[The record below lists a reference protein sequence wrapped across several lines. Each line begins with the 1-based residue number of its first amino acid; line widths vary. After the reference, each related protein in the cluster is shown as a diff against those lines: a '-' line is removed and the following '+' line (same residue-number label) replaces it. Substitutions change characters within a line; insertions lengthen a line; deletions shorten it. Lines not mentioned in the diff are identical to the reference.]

1 MVLRWLCIILFLVF
15 GEGLRIRSLM
25 CLAPARTAR
34 MVHEVQAT
42 DPDVWSIIKNE
53 YKRQR
58 RGIELIAS
66 ENYASDAVMS
76 ALGSCMTNK
85 YSEGQPGSR

>member
-1 MVLRWLCIILFLVF
+1 MHDVL
-15 GEGLRIRSLM
+15 
-25 CLAPARTAR
+25 
-34 MVHEVQAT
+34 AT
-42 DPDVWSIIKNE
+42 DPDVWSIVKNE
-53 YKRQR
+53 YKRQT